1 MTRRTPASV
10 PVDELEW
17 RAPLDLSFE
26 GWPPEAFALLERLR
40 EHPHIEQYR
49 REKESGA
56 LEEHL
61 KAPFKRYRDDLV
73 VNWVLP
79 SRLAFETE
87 KNVFS
92 RLLKND
98 FGAGGCHHH
107 KWLAFYR
114 PGLKRLK
121 DVQLSHSLSPR
132 GMTVGLYVGAYAKDL
147 LAQAQARIE
156 QAPQRYRALVNARLE
171 QKGWYFSYHYGSG
184 KSKQAPRFTAPLEAL
199 PGDLAKADGLALRRL
214 FPRAEVEAAGA
225 GFVGEAL
232 EAVRALWPLYR
243 FYLAGGYLAEGEASG
258 NGIR

>member
-1 MTRRTPASV
+1 M
-10 PVDELEW
+10 
-17 RAPLDLSFE
+17 
-26 GWPPEAFALLERLR
+26 LERLR

-49 REKESGA
+49 EEKERGA
-56 LEEHL
+56 LEQYL

-79 SRLAFETE
+79 SRLNFETE

-107 KWLAFYR
+107 KWMAFYR
-114 PGLKRLK
+114 PGLKRLT

-147 LAQAQARIE
+147 LAQAQVRIE
-156 QAPQRYRALVNARLE
+156 RVPQRYRGLVNALLE
-171 QKGWYFSYHYGSG
+171 QEGWCFSYHYGSG
-184 KSKQAPRFTAPLEAL
+184 QSKQAPRFTAPLEVL

-214 FPRAEVEAAGA
+214 FSRAEVEAAGA
-225 GFVGEAL
+225 AFVGEAL
-232 EAVRALWPLYR
+232 AAVRALWPLYR
-243 FYLAGGYLAEGEASG
+243 FYLADY
-258 NGIR
+258 